1 MIILWAIGGYL
12 AVLIVISLVKSRKVA
27 DQDDFMVAGRGV
39 PALFLVGTL
48 VCTWIGS
55 GSLFGGAGRAFREGF
70 SALWLSA
77 GAWAGIAV
85 VYALLARLGPDSLPL
100 GLFELPLTYD
110 YIIYPAATASIVALV
125 AVSLATKPSDEAKW
139 RPFWAPA
146 DAD

>member
-1 MIILWAIGGYL
+1 VIILWAIGGYL

-55 GSLFGGAGRAFREGF
+55 GSLFGGAGRAF
-70 SALWLSA
+70 
-77 GAWAGIAV
+77 
-85 VYALLARLGPDSLPL
+85 ALLARLGPDSFPL

-146 DAD
+146 DAA